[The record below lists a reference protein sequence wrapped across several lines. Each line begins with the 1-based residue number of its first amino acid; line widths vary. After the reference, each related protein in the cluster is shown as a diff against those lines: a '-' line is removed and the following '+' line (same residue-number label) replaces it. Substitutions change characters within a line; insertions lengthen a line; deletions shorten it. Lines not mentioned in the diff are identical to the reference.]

1 MGMENYNDII
11 PTGRYKATIVDIE
24 CSSNVRFGN
33 HISDVFKPVYS
44 IDDDKFLSL
53 KGKQVKDNGIF
64 VYKKM
69 SGYKFEPKRNWGY
82 SKYLKLMELTKRRDN
97 ETGMIAPLNKKD
109 IIHNVVNID
118 VFEKSF
124 TNDFNQFV
132 KYNVARTVELI
143 RKGDI
148 PF

>member
-1 MGMENYNDII
+1 MENYKDDI
-11 PTGRYKATIVDIE
+11 PTGRYRARIIDVE
-24 CSSNVRFGN
+24 CNLDVRFGS
-33 HISDVFKPVYS
+33 HISDVFKPVYV
-44 IDDDKFLSL
+44 IEDNNHLSL

-64 VYKKM
+64 VYKKKA
-69 SGYKFEPKRNWGY
+69 GFQFEPKRNWGY
-82 SKYLKLMELTKRRDN
+82 SKYLKLMELTKKRDN
-97 ETGMIAPLNKKD
+97 ETGMIAPLNKGD

-124 TNDFNQFV
+124 TNDFSQFV

-143 RKGDI
+143 KKGDF

>member
-1 MGMENYNDII
+1 MKQLILALIHDDIKDL
-11 PTGRYKATIVDIE
+11 RKYKTIKIVNKNNEII
-24 CSSNVRFGN
+24 R
-33 HISDVFKPVYS
+33 I
-44 IDDDKFLSL
+44 DKFLSL

-82 SKYLKLMELTKRRDN
+82 SKYLKLMELTKKRDN
-97 ETGMIAPLNKKD
+97 ETGMIAPLNKGD

-124 TNDFNQFV
+124 TNDFSQFV
-132 KYNVARTVELI
+132 KYNVARTIELI
-143 RKGDI
+143 KKGDF